1 MLTISPEALAII
13 HNRKQSIFLD
23 MPKLVSSCCGLDVQ
37 ECPTVRFGKPH
48 NPSEYEEKT
57 IQDVTV
63 FVPRRLTHTSPLTI
77 TVAQFFSLKRL
88 VLEGWCMV

>member
-13 HNRKQSIFLD
+13 QNRKEPVFLD
-23 MPKLVSSCCGLDVQ
+23 MPKLIASCCFDVQ
-37 ECPTVRFGKPH
+37 ECPTVRFGRPRNMSH
-48 NPSEYEEKT
+48 YDETT

-63 FVPRRLTHTSPLTI
+63 FVPHRLPNHFPLTI
-77 TVAQFFSLKRL
+77 TVSNFFSIKRL

>member
-1 MLTISPEALAII
+1 MLTITPEALAII
-13 HNRKQSIFLD
+13 HNRKKSIFLD

-37 ECPTVRFGKPH
+37 ECPAVRFGKPH

-63 FVPRRLTHTSPLTI
+63 FVPRRLPNTFPLTI
-77 TVAQFFSLKRL
+77 TVASFFSIKRL

>member
-1 MLTISPEALAII
+1 MLFITKEAVTLIQ
-13 HNRKQSIFLD
+13 NKKQTVYLD

-48 NPSEYEEKT
+48 NPSEYVEET

-63 FVPRRLTHTSPLTI
+63 YVPHRLPNTVPLTI
-77 TVAQFFSLKRL
+77 TVANFFSVKRL
-88 VLEGWCMV
+88 VLEGWCIV